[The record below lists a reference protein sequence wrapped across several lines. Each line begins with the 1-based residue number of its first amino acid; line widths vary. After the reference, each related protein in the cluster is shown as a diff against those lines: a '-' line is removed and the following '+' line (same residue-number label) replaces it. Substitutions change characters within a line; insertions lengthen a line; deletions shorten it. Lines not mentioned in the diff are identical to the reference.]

1 MAHKFTVF
9 WRPLEVEEFRVDF
22 VEVDERSYEQIMVAA
37 AQKFI
42 DEVEWAEDDP
52 DKPTARGIIYGEDNS
67 PSGYDFISIIDGH
80 IGEARYG
87 R

>member
-1 MAHKFTVF
+1 MHKFTVF

-22 VEVDERSYEQIMVAA
+22 VEVPERSYEQIMVAA
-37 AQKFI
+37 AQKFVDEI
-42 DEVEWAEDDP
+42 DWGDDP
-52 DKPTARGIIYGEDNS
+52 DKPDARGIIYDDGVH

-80 IGEARYG
+80 IGEARYS